1 MNAKSSKTGLDM
13 DGWREIRKIFFF
25 WNSYSVVFIT
35 HTRKNYLI
43 VTIRRLFEVYII
55 CQKKTQ
61 LIASYTHN

>member
-1 MNAKSSKTGLDM
+1 MNTKSGKTGLNM
-13 DGWREIRKIFFF
+13 DGGKEIRRIFF
-25 WNSYSVVFIT
+25 WNSCSVVFIT

>member
-1 MNAKSSKTGLDM
+1 MNTKSGKTGLNM
-13 DGWREIRKIFFF
+13 DGGKEIRRIFF
-25 WNSYSVVFIT
+25 WNSCSVVFIIY
-35 HTRKNYLI
+35 TRKNYLI